1 MRYFW
6 YWHTAGNLLYILT
19 QYINLLNKAH
29 LRKQQ
34 NAFPNALSF
43 SSSLS
48 LWIVPCLCSHCYSCK
63 PWPLLRLNGW
73 SMNSDYLKK
82 CFPWHLLIALHRI
95 SKIILKRPEFSIQVI
110 IYWNGTVE
118 EIMKKKH
125 TEKQYTIFKF
135 TQECTTLE
143 NIIHFGSK
151 LVSQ

>member
-1 MRYFW
+1 MHFLMHYHFPAAW
-6 YWHTAGNLLYILT
+6 AFELSHAYAVTATHANHDLYL
-19 QYINLLNKAH
+19 
-29 LRKQQ
+29 
-34 NAFPNALSF
+34 
-43 SSSLS
+43 
-48 LWIVPCLCSHCYSCK
+48 
-63 PWPLLRLNGW
+63 GW
-73 SMNSDYLKK
+73 MVEAWMNSDYLKK

-118 EIMKKKH
+118 EMMKKKH